1 MHVWMNVILQLY
13 HQPNHVT
20 RLTRVHVKSM
30 AQVAKSISLHE
41 QNSPSAPHKTIS
53 GDGKV
58 YYYNPCSCTL
68 KEEIVSE
75 YCHVEKIFTMIIP
88 VSPHRLVL
96 DKHLNSNYMQVWCVD
111 TTVSL
116 TMLYTL
122 AVVLNSL
129 YIYP

>member
-75 YCHVEKIFTMIIP
+75 YCHVFTIIIP
-88 VSPHRLVL
+88 VSPH
-96 DKHLNSNYMQVWCVD
+96 SW
-111 TTVSL
+111 S
-116 TMLYTL
+116 
-122 AVVLNSL
+122 
-129 YIYP
+129 